1 MSEPRSPLPGGPI
14 RAVVFDA
21 YATLFRFT
29 ETEHRLLLASILAE
43 QGLEADLD
51 GFVESV
57 RKSFLRVGPW
67 AEHARDDGSIDRA
80 QTVAG
85 PLPPWISTWEI
96 WRRQFAHAF
105 GEHDLAGDAV
115 VAADRLRR
123 HLAEADPYPDAHDA
137 VEAIAARGL
146 LVGLL
151 SNADD
156 DFLQSAITR
165 ARLRFS
171 AIASSESLRAYKPH
185 RVVFEAICQRLHLH
199 PAEVLYVGDSPQAD
213 IHGAKHA
220 GLRAAWIRRG
230 DVGEY
235 PEDVPRADV
244 EIGSLRE
251 VIELPGIA

>member
-1 MSEPRSPLPGGPI
+1 M
-14 RAVVFDA
+14 
-21 YATLFRFT
+21 
-29 ETEHRLLLASILAE
+29 
-43 QGLEADLD
+43 
-51 GFVESV
+51 
-57 RKSFLRVGPW
+57 
-67 AEHARDDGSIDRA
+67 
-80 QTVAG
+80 
-85 PLPPWISTWEI
+85 
-96 WRRQFAHAF
+96 
-105 GEHDLAGDAV
+105 
-115 VAADRLRR
+115 
-123 HLAEADPYPDAHDA
+123 
-137 VEAIAARGL
+137 
-146 LVGLL
+146 GLL

-244 EIGSLRE
+244 EIGSLSE
-251 VIELPGIA
+251 VLDLPGIA